1 MDPAGN
7 RDRNADRLAGPSRS
21 RVGTRPVPTPNR
33 AEPGHNRTVHH
44 RTVRDRTGRVR
55 CAVPEFAPRRNSGAG
70 PGVFPSVT
78 IPDPATPQ
86 SPPSDDDTGVLR
98 DRPSPGS
105 GGSDDVSG
113 SEGTGASTGRRG
125 RRTWLGRLAVLAVF
139 AMVAGCAPF
148 LWVLS
153 STSDHR
159 HTAASVPER
168 PVALVL
174 GAGVRPDG
182 RPSLLLARR
191 LDTAAD
197 LYFAGKVDVVL
208 VTGDNSV
215 EHYNETDT
223 MRAYLVDA
231 GVPGEHI
238 VGDYA
243 GFSTW
248 DSCARAHEVF
258 GVREATVVTQ
268 DFHLPRAVRL
278 CRSTGI
284 DAVGVAD
291 SSLEERAFATVYGW
305 FREVPAAVAALGSVL
320 LRPDPTFL
328 GDYETG
334 VDEALA
340 LEREPG
346 PADG

>member
-1 MDPAGN
+1 M
-7 RDRNADRLAGPSRS
+7 
-21 RVGTRPVPTPNR
+21 
-33 AEPGHNRTVHH
+33 
-44 RTVRDRTGRVR
+44 
-55 CAVPEFAPRRNSGAG
+55 
-70 PGVFPSVT
+70 T

-98 DRPSPGS
+98 ERPSPAS
-105 GGSDDVSG
+105 GGSGADKADDLSG
-113 SEGTGASTGRRG
+113 TENAGHAGASAGRGGRGG

-139 AMVAGCAPF
+139 AMVAGCVPF

-159 HTAASVPER
+159 HTAAAVPER

-197 LYFAGKVDVVL
+197 LYFAGRVDVVL

-248 DSCARAHEVF
+248 DSCVRAHEVF

-278 CRSTGI
+278 CRSAGI

-291 SSLEERAFATVYGW
+291 SSLEERTFATVYGW
-305 FREVPAAVAALGSVL
+305 FREVPAAVAALGSVV

-346 PADG
+346 AAGG

>member
-1 MDPAGN
+1 M
-7 RDRNADRLAGPSRS
+7 
-21 RVGTRPVPTPNR
+21 
-33 AEPGHNRTVHH
+33 
-44 RTVRDRTGRVR
+44 
-55 CAVPEFAPRRNSGAG
+55 
-70 PGVFPSVT
+70 T

-98 DRPSPGS
+98 DRHPS
-105 GGSDDVSG
+105 GSDGAGGGATAGPGGGTSGAAGTAGVSG
-113 SEGTGASTGRRG
+113 RSETAGGTGAVDSTKAADASGGPEGSGGRRG
-125 RRTWLGRLAVLAVF
+125 RRTWAGRLAVLAVF
-139 AMVAGCAPF
+139 AMVAGCVPF
-148 LWVLS
+148 VWVLS

-191 LDTAAD
+191 LDAAAD

-231 GVPGEHI
+231 GVPGEHV

-248 DSCARAHEVF
+248 DSCVRAHEVF

-278 CRSTGI
+278 CRSAGI

-291 SSLEERAFATVYGW
+291 SSMEERTFATVYGW
-305 FREVPAAVAALGSVL
+305 FREVPAAVAALGSVV
-320 LRPDPTFL
+320 LRPDPMFL
-328 GDYETG
+328 GDYESG

-340 LEREPG
+340 LEREQG
-346 PADG
+346 SADS